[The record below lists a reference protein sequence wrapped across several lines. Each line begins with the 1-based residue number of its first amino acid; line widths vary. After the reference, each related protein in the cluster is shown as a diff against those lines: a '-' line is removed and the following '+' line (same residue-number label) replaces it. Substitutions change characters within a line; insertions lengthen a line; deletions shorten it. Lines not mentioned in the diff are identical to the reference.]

1 MKKKIEYSFITL
13 PINYIY
19 IMDADC
25 LKLFSILLQKH
36 SFWYSKNLL
45 EDGYFVKSVEELA
58 RELEMKN
65 IKDIRCTIQALVNAE
80 LIDVVAED
88 GKRKTAR
95 FKLNTEKI
103 NEIASENL
111 FELKE
116 RNYYIHK
123 LSRTE
128 PITYYQ
134 QNDNKMLTKCTPT
147 INKKDKLNNINNNSN
162 INNIKENNILEK
174 KEENKE
180 YFNKEFFK
188 LLEEKDKEIENKK
201 RKKSEITWKGDKV
214 DDEPLTEYEKYLFSR
229 AESSSIF

>member
-13 PINYIY
+13 PINFIY

-36 SFWYSKNLL
+36 SYWYSKNLL
-45 EDGYFVKSVEELA
+45 EDGYFVKSIEELA

-65 IKDIRCTIQALVNAE
+65 IKDIRCTIQSLVNAE
-80 LIDVVAED
+80 LIDIIAED
-88 GKRKTAR
+88 GKRKTAK
-95 FKLNTEKI
+95 FKLNMEKI
-103 NEIASENL
+103 NELAKENL
-111 FELKE
+111 FDLKE

-147 INKKDKLNNINNNSN
+147 IYKIEKIDKLNNINKIDN
-162 INNIKENNILEK
+162 NNIKENNIKNNIEIDNDFLKQLQKIDEELK
-174 KEENKE
+174 NKKKKKNEYTWLGDKEE
-180 YFNKEFFK
+180 
-188 LLEEKDKEIENKK
+188 
-201 RKKSEITWKGDKV
+201 
-214 DDEPLTEYEKYLFSR
+214 EPLTDYDKYLFSKV
-229 AESSSIF
+229 ESSSIF